1 MKTSG
6 WVVAVLL
13 AAGGLALQGCAS
25 NGGINYAPGAEPSA
39 QRSNSGSS
47 DKAIVQADTKENFEA
62 IVAAIHKQMAP
73 GGRWQ
78 FVNKG
83 ERATIDGSFDD
94 MSELYKQY
102 GSVDKMNPA
111 AKARLLA
118 DQNTVNAVLTKKDGE
133 RLICKNE
140 VPVGSH
146 LPVRTCRT
154 YAQIELERQRTQSDM
169 MRLNQQ
175 AGEQRVNG
183 H

>member
-6 WVVAVLL
+6 LVVVVML
-13 AAGGLALQGCAS
+13 AACGLALQGCAGTGS
-25 NGGINYAPGAEPSA
+25 LTYANGAAPPPTQTGS
-39 QRSNSGSS
+39 SNSG
-47 DKAIVQADTKENFEA
+47 KAIVRADNKESFEA

-78 FVNKG
+78 FVDKG
-83 ERATIDGSFDD
+83 ERATIDGSFAD
-94 MSELYKQY
+94 MSELYNQY
-102 GSVDKMNPA
+102 GSVDKMNSA

-118 DQNTVNAVLTKKDGE
+118 DQNTVNAVLTKKDGD

-146 LPVRTCRT
+146 LPIRTCRT
-154 YAQIELERQRTQSDM
+154 YAQIEQERRQAQSGL